1 MFAFVDAEDEVAA
14 ELRETKIAIEKEIRV
29 SIQKN
34 KKLLPVKTHPAV
46 LTAAKP
52 PTCGRVRMVMKRSRA
67 LRKKLNQIVKLEE
80 KRKQN
85 KDDISKAQT
94 IKINRKQEWEAE
106 LSVLEAALARAPMFV
121 ERVLKQD
128 AKEKKAE
135 QEDQRLETK
144 NKNTTTTTIT
154 TPPRKVKVKIAT
166 KIVTFHHHH
175 QIQQDV

>member
-1 MFAFVDAEDEVAA
+1 M
-14 ELRETKIAIEKEIRV
+14 
-29 SIQKN
+29 
-34 KKLLPVKTHPAV
+34 
-46 LTAAKP
+46 
-52 PTCGRVRMVMKRSRA
+52 
-67 LRKKLNQIVKLEE
+67 KLEE

-94 IKINRKQEWEAE
+94 IKINRKQEWDAE

-154 TPPRKVKVKIAT
+154 TPPRKSKSQNSNEDRHIPPPSPNTTRRLTNLHCEICDTSTRTREAMKAHMIGKKHIK
-166 KIVTFHHHH
+166 KIVKY
-175 QIQQDV
+175 